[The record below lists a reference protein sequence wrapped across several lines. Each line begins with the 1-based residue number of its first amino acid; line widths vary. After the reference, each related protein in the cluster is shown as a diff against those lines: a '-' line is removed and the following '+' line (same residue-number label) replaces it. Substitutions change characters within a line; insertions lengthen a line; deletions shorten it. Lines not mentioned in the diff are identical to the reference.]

1 MERLALL
8 LWPPR
13 SWVGAAGWVV
23 VEVVRVF
30 GGRVGADSR
39 RALGSPADGG
49 GWWCAGGGRWGEGT
63 GILEIEEVHVAS
75 GGLCTCRE
83 GAGLGRRSAS

>member
-1 MERLALL
+1 MVRLALL

-13 SWVGAAGWVV
+13 SWAGAGGWVV
-23 VEVVRVF
+23 VEVGRVF
-30 GGRVGADSR
+30 VGRVEGDSR

-49 GWWCAGGGRWGEGT
+49 GWLCAGGGRMGEGT
-63 GILEIEEVHVAS
+63 GILEREGVHVAS

-83 GAGLGRRSAS
+83 GAGPGRRSAS